1 MRSDKKKVKHFAF
14 ILYID
19 IDRYKLLY
27 HVQITKKELTMFVFW
42 EKIEIVISS
51 CKSEQF

>member
-1 MRSDKKKVKHFAF
+1 MRSDKKKVKHFSF

-19 IDRYKLLY
+19 IDRYKLPY
-27 HVQITKKELTMFVFW
+27 HVQITKKDLTMFVFW